1 MPRYEL
7 QYPNLLGKG
16 LGTMQN
22 RRLRLPPGCLL
33 DISDS
38 DVLILRRPDGSPV
51 AAFSARGADPTELR
65 RAAEEDRRN
74 LAERDKPLPG
84 MPGKTWRAATLRAPQ
99 RGTSRRH

>member
-1 MPRYEL
+1 M
-7 QYPNLLGKG
+7 
-16 LGTMQN
+16 
-22 RRLRLPPGCLL
+22 

-65 RAAEEDRRN
+65 RTAEEDRRK
-74 LAERDKPLPG
+74 LAERDEPLPD
-84 MPGKTWRAATLRAPQ
+84 MPGKAWRAARLRAPQ